1 MMLNNQIMLSYYD
14 FKYENLANQSSDLN
28 VYFSRFEVFLSSL
41 TCMIDNYRIF
51 ERIYILLYANLIY
64 FLVLPNSMDKFD
76 LVILVRNYELIII
89 HFPKIKI

>member
-1 MMLNNQIMLSYYD
+1 MTWNN
-14 FKYENLANQSSDLN
+14 ENLANQSSDLN
-28 VYFSRFEVFLSSL
+28 VYFSRFEVFLFL